1 MSPGDNAL
9 QDADPPRSG
18 DDGDAHVH
26 IPDLPLALRV
36 VLLILGW
43 LVIVLGLAGLLLP
56 GLQGILL
63 LILGAAILSVA
74 SDSVHRWLEN
84 VLEHRPKMRQRLN
97 AFRSKLHARLRRR
110 HPPDS

>member
-1 MSPGDNAL
+1 MSTTEKDPQDIAL
-9 QDADPPRSG
+9 EKPEEDPEE
-18 DDGDAHVH
+18 HIH
-26 IPDLPLALRV
+26 IPDLPLVLRIG
-36 VLLILGW
+36 LLILGW

-74 SDSVHRWLEN
+74 SDTVHRWLEN

-97 AFRSKLHARLRRR
+97 AFRNKLHSKLSRS
-110 HPPDS
+110 D